1 MLISGFISVRK
12 INQQKREERKSLVL
26 KRLNNGE
33 QLSLY
38 GNIFSRDYIL
48 ALKEKSG
55 EITLKL
61 EGNVS
66 IRMKITRVDEK
77 RCGLCLGAIDENRVS
92 YKISCLKFG
101 RTMTGSIQKINTEE

>member
-55 EITLKL
+55 EITPKL
-61 EGNVS
+61 S
-66 IRMKITRVDEK
+66 
-77 RCGLCLGAIDENRVS
+77 
-92 YKISCLKFG
+92 
-101 RTMTGSIQKINTEE
+101 